1 MTELLLA
8 AFGTFLVAAI
18 ALVTLLVAATRNEN
32 KQEQAAN
39 VRLLRARLAAI
50 SRQRHDIYND

>member
-18 ALVTLLVAATRNEN
+18 ALVTLLVAAKRNEN